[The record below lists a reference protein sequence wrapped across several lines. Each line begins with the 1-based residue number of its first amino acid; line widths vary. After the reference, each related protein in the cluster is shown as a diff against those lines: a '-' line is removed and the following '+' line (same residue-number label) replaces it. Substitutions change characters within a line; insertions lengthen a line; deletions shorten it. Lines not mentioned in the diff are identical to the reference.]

1 MALLN
6 PKNPL
11 RILVRRI
18 RYYLYNYKERQALIN
33 RDFTI
38 IANNCWGWKVYN
50 ELGIPYSSPFIGLH
64 INGPCFIKLLKNLP
78 HYLQEELTFIDYSKY
93 DNKKYSYPIAVLGDD
108 IEIHFVH
115 YDSEEYAR
123 NTCQR
128 RVKRI
133 NWNNLFIKMCDG
145 YYSTPENIKDFDT
158 INFKHKVCFTAK
170 HYPHLKSCVWA
181 ERDKL
186 RDCVD
191 RDHKFYKYY
200 FSAVD
205 WLNGL
210 KLS

>member
-18 RYYLYNYKERQALIN
+18 RYYLYNYKERHALIN

-50 ELGIPYSSPFIGLH
+50 QLGMPYRTPFIGLH

-78 HYLQEELTFIDYSKY
+78 YYLQQELTFVYCSKY
-93 DNKKYSYPIAVLGDD
+93 DDKKYSYPIALLGND

-115 YDSEEYAR
+115 YDSEDHAR
-123 NTCQR
+123 GTWQR

-133 NWNNLFIKMCDG
+133 NWDNLFIKMCDG
-145 YYSTPENIKDFDT
+145 YYATPELIKEFDT
-158 INFKHKVCFTAK
+158 LDFENTVCFTAK
-170 HYPHLKSCVWA
+170 PYPSLTSCVWA
-181 ERDKL
+181 KRDKS
-186 RDCVD
+186 RPCVD
-191 RDHKFYKYY
+191 RDFNFYKYY
-200 FSAVD
+200 FSAVK
-205 WLNGL
+205 WLNG
-210 KLS
+210 